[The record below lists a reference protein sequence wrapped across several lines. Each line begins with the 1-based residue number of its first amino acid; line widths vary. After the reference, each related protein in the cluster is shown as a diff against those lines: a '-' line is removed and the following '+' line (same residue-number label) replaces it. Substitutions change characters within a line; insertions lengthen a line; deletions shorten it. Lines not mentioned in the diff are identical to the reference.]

1 MEHLAYDIRCG
12 DFTSAG
18 AASRDLKQHLKR
30 IGAESDAVRRAM
42 IAAYEAEMNVV
53 IHARGG
59 GRLEAAVSDGQLDVD
74 VVDEGPG
81 MTDVDA
87 AMREGWSTAS
97 AEARALGFGAGMG
110 LPNILRNSDR
120 LRVTSAPG
128 AGTRVSFTVSLRP
141 EAADQGARPSSLGV
155 DAALCKECRH
165 CLVACP
171 TAAIRVR
178 DARPHVLDHLCIDC
192 TACIAACA
200 PRALTMKDV
209 PGALAG
215 GDVLVVP
222 PALLAGF
229 GDHSVPEVV
238 EELLGL
244 GYDEVVSVHRY
255 EDDLRRELIDLATT
269 GDGPAPVISPVC
281 PAVVSL
287 VEVKFPS
294 LLDHLAPLASPWEA
308 AQLELD
314 GRSATFA
321 VSCPSQR
328 TALLSQ
334 RPTAQRDT
342 VTAAA
347 VREAVLP
354 RLSARALRTP
364 GDASPQQARRSGRP
378 ARGQRR
384 RPRARGARGG
394 RGRPAARRRGRGAV
408 HLRRRLLRHPA
419 ARRGHVGGGLALGR
433 RRRRRS
439 GRRRQPHAHAAV
451 PRPARHPPGRGHGD
465 RHPQARPARRREP
478 GAARSRLRRLRR
490 AHVRRARRGRR
501 HGARH
506 ARALSIHRPCGGG
519 EREMRLEDIASELG
533 FAELTPEVSG
543 AKDADI
549 ERGYASDLL
558 SDVLAHAP
566 EGGLLVTLQ
575 VHLNV
580 IAVASHA
587 ELAAVV
593 FAGGRKPEDDVLG
606 KAVAEGLALYSS
618 PADTFDVV
626 GRLYALGVKGT
637 HA

>member
-1 MEHLAYDIRCG
+1 MEHLTYEIRCG

-53 IHARGG
+53 IHAHGS

-74 VVDEGPG
+74 VVDLGPG
-81 MTDVDA
+81 ILDVES

-110 LPNILRNSDR
+110 LPNILRNTDR
-120 LRVTSAPG
+120 MHVSSAAG
-128 AGTRVSFTVSLRP
+128 AGTRVSFSVALRP

-155 DAALCKECRH
+155 DAALCTECRH

-192 TACIAACA
+192 TACIGACA
-200 PRALTMKDV
+200 PGALTMKDA

-222 PALLAGF
+222 PALLAAF
-229 GDHSVPEVV
+229 GEHPVPEVV
-238 EELLGL
+238 EELRGL

-255 EDDLRRELIDLATT
+255 EDDLRRELIGLAAT
-269 GDGPAPVISPVC
+269 GDGPAPLISPVC

-308 AQLELD
+308 AQLALE
-314 GRSATFA
+314 GRGVTFA

-328 TALLSQ
+328 SALLAQ

-354 RLSARALRTP
+354 RLAARARRTP
-364 GDASPQQARRSGRP
+364 GHMTSAPQGCGADDLLVVTGVRHVLAVLEAVEDDRLPGVSAIEPFICDGGCFGTPLLAEDSSVAAWRWGATGGDAPGAGGS
-378 ARGQRR
+378 
-384 RPRARGARGG
+384 RPRTRAFRARPGIRLDADM
-394 RGRPAARRRGRGAV
+394 AV
-408 HLRRRLLRHPA
+408 AIRK
-419 ARRGHVGGGLALGR
+419 LALLDEETR
-433 RRRRRS
+433 TL
-439 GRRRQPHAHAAV
+439 
-451 PRPARHPPGRGHGD
+451 PGRDCGVC
-465 RHPQARPARRREP
+465 
-478 GAARSRLRRLRR
+478 GAPTCAALAEDIVMER
-490 AHVRRARRGRR
+490 AS
-501 HGARH
+501 
-506 ARALSIHRPCGGG
+506 RALCPY
-519 EREMRLEDIASELG
+519 
-533 FAELTPEVSG
+533 V
-543 AKDADI
+543 
-549 ERGYASDLL
+549 
-558 SDVLAHAP
+558 AP
-566 EGGLLVTLQ
+566 VEEESAT
-575 VHLNV
+575 
-580 IAVASHA
+580 
-587 ELAAVV
+587 
-593 FAGGRKPEDDVLG
+593 
-606 KAVAEGLALYSS
+606 
-618 PADTFDVV
+618 
-626 GRLYALGVKGT
+626 
-637 HA
+637 